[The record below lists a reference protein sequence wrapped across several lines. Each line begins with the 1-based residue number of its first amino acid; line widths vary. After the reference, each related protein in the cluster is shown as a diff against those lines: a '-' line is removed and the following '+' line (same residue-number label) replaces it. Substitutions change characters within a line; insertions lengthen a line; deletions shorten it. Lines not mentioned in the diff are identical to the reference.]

1 MKQAMEGE
9 LVAGGGLINLAIVQ
23 GGLIEE
29 LHVQAP
35 GCGATGWRSA
45 TRLRGSFGGPFPMVG
60 PPLTGRGHEAP

>member
-9 LVAGGGLINLAIVQ
+9 LAAGGGLINLAPAR
-23 GGLIEE
+23 GGLVEE

-45 TRLRGSFGGPFPMVG
+45 TPLRGSFVGPFPW
-60 PPLTGRGHEAP
+60 